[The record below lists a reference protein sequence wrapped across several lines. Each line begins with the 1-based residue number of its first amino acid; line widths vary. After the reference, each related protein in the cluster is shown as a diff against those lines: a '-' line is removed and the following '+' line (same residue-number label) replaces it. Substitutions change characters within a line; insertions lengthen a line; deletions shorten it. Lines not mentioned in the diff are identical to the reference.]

1 MTKIVS
7 TTPKEQH
14 LDLNSNESRKSSI
27 PRAPKLWVFYVNM
40 QFLYFIWIKANKNFI
55 FDGQMS
61 LVSLQ
66 LIHGSLQ
73 ISLHTVVRDLYKI
86 QDVASNYW

>member
-1 MTKIVS
+1 
-7 TTPKEQH
+7 
-14 LDLNSNESRKSSI
+14 
-27 PRAPKLWVFYVNM
+27 M

-55 FDGQMS
+55 FDGKMS